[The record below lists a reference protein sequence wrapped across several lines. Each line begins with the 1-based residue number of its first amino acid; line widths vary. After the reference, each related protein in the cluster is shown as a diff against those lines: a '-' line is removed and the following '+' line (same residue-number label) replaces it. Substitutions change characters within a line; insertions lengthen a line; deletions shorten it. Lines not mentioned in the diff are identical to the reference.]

1 MEWFSSYQSVY
12 NRNPNIPNVMIHTSA
27 SLLNIT
33 FNGKF
38 SDHLCASHP
47 GRRVGPV
54 TVIGQINKTVFV
66 GHGRNYNYNSPW

>member
-1 MEWFSSYQSVY
+1 
-12 NRNPNIPNVMIHTSA
+12 MIHTSA

-38 SDHLCASHP
+38 SDHLCALHP
-47 GRRVGPV
+47 GRRVVPV

-66 GHGRNYNYNSPW
+66 GHGRNYNYNSP